1 MKFFRKTDII
11 IVAAVLAVSI
21 LGWKAYESFFADKP
35 ARAEIYYNSELV
47 QTIDLVGGEERTFSI
62 PQKPN
67 VVFKLDKEGN
77 IRFESSDCP
86 DQICVHAGK
95 LHIVGQSAACLPNGI
110 VVKIVPQKRGEDDI
124 DVIAGTDFMR
134 IGNE

>member
-1 MKFFRKTDII
+1 MRFFRKTDII
-11 IVAAVLAVSI
+11 IICTIIAVSALAWMI
-21 LGWKAYESFFADKP
+21 YGFLFSDKA

-47 QTIDLVGGEERTFSI
+47 ETIDLVAGEEKTFSI

-67 VVFKLDKEGN
+67 VVFHLDNEGN
-77 IRFESSDCP
+77 IRFERSDCP

-110 VVKIVPQKRGEDDI
+110 VIKIVPQKERSEDDI
-124 DVIAGTDFMR
+124 DVIS
-134 IGNE
+134 